1 MTGRNE
7 HVLQRLDPYARA
19 ERNTFVNH
27 GLNRE
32 HAKRT
37 DDAWIREVLRSPDT
51 HLVLV
56 QEEQILLAPDA
67 SPHLPT
73 VSVEWQRS
81 LSRRQNLEDLDIVF
95 LGEWRGHHYFALNME
110 REIDLP
116 QEVIEERADF
126 LSLRSAAMQLDP
138 GEAALASQAKA
149 MIHWHR
155 AHQFCGWCGHPTH
168 GEESGYVRRC
178 TNLECGKLHFPRI
191 DPAII
196 VLVTYENQ
204 GLLGRQPTWPDTM
217 YSNIAGF
224 VEPGESLETA
234 VGREVWEETGVRIR
248 RVTYHSSQPWP
259 FPRSLMI
266 GFHAEA
272 TSKAISLNDGE
283 LEDARWLTREEI
295 QAGLTEGW
303 LSLPSAYS
311 ISYHLIEDWY
321 DAEADQS
328 LREVLNPS

>member
-1 MTGRNE
+1 MTTRNE
-7 HVLQRLDPYARA
+7 DILQGMDPYTRA

-27 GLNRE
+27 GLDRV

-37 DDAWIREVLRSPDT
+37 DEAWLREALRAPDT

-56 QEEQILLAPDA
+56 QEEQILLAAEA
-67 SPHLPT
+67 SPHLPALAA
-73 VSVEWQRS
+73 EWQRA
-81 LSRRQNLEDLDIVF
+81 LSRRPNLEDLDIVF
-95 LGEWRGHHYFALNME
+95 LGQWHGHHYFALNME

-116 QEVIEERADF
+116 QEAVKEQADF

-168 GEESGYVRRC
+168 GEEGGYVRRC
-178 TNLECGKLHFPRI
+178 TNPTCGKLDFPRI

-196 VLVTYENQ
+196 VLVTCGDR
-204 GLLGRQPTWPDTM
+204 GLLGRQPTWPETM

-234 VGREVWEETGVRIR
+234 VGREIWEETGVRIR

-259 FPRSLMI
+259 FPRSLMV

-272 TSKAISLNDGE
+272 LSEAITLNDGE
-283 LEDARWLTREEI
+283 LEDARWFTRGEI
-295 QAGLTEGW
+295 REGLAEGW

-321 DAEADQS
+321 DAEADRP
-328 LREVLNPS
+328 LRKLINPA

>member
-7 HVLQRLDPYARA
+7 HILQGLDPYARA

-27 GLNRE
+27 ALDRV
-32 HAKRT
+32 HSKRS
-37 DDAWIREVLRSPDT
+37 DEVWIREMLRAPDT
-51 HLVLV
+51 RLVLI
-56 QEEQILLAPDA
+56 QEEQILLAHDA
-67 SPHLPT
+67 SPHLPALST
-73 VSVEWQRS
+73 EWQQT
-81 LSRRQNLEDLDIVF
+81 LSQRPNLADLDIVF
-95 LGEWRGHHYFALNME
+95 LGAWRGHHYFALNME

-116 QEVIEERADF
+116 QEAIEEQADF

-138 GEAALASQAKA
+138 GEAALGSQAKA

-155 AHQFCGWCGHPTH
+155 AHQFCGWCGHPTR

-178 TNLECGKLHFPRI
+178 TNPECAKLHFPRI

-321 DAEADQS
+321 DAEADKP
-328 LREVLNPS
+328 LHEVLDSP

>member
-1 MTGRNE
+1 
-7 HVLQRLDPYARA
+7 
-19 ERNTFVNH
+19 
-27 GLNRE
+27 
-32 HAKRT
+32 
-37 DDAWIREVLRSPDT
+37 
-51 HLVLV
+51 V
-56 QEEQILLAPDA
+56 QEEQILIAQEA
-67 SPHLPT
+67 SPHLPALAA
-73 VSVEWQRS
+73 EWQQD
-81 LSRRQNLEDLDIVF
+81 LSRRRNLDDLDVIF
-95 LGEWRGHHYFALNME
+95 LGRWRGHHYFALNME
-110 REIDLP
+110 REIELP
-116 QEVIEERADF
+116 QEAIEEQADF
-126 LSLRSAAMQLDP
+126 LSLRSAALQLDP

-168 GEESGYVRRC
+168 GGEGGYVRQC
-178 TNLECGKLHFPRI
+178 TNSECGKLHFPRI

-196 VLVTYENQ
+196 VLVTYEDR
-204 GLLGRQPTWPDTM
+204 GLLGRQPTWPETM

-259 FPRSLMI
+259 FPRSLMV

-272 TSKAISLNDGE
+272 ASETITLNDGE
-283 LEDARWLTREEI
+283 LEDARWLSRDRLR
-295 QAGLTEGW
+295 AGLSEGW

-321 DAEADQS
+321 DADADEP
-328 LREVLNPS
+328 LRAVIEQI